1 MLFLSSGLLSGE
13 CRYCR
18 SESVDT
24 LHRTLS
30 ILSARHCRYCL
41 LDIVDTLWRI
51 VWAGCGRQLVSKYIL
66 LLFGSAFPG
75 EGIGNV
81 VVKLGLVH
89 ITFGRVGSGVVGV
102 LEFYRVISS
111 FS

>member
-51 VWAGCGRQLVSKYIL
+51 VWAGCGRLLVLYG
-66 LLFGSAFPG
+66 LFIPIRARSDS
-75 EGIGNV
+75 
-81 VVKLGLVH
+81 
-89 ITFGRVGSGVVGV
+89 FGRYPV
-102 LEFYRVISS
+102 LSVLRL
-111 FS
+111 